1 MLTAGE
7 LGEPETRHGTRLTMR
22 ISRMNH
28 VTRGKLP
35 ITLTLLALA
44 LLFAP
49 MSLYAHARP
58 SEVQVTKENRPE
70 AVASAGAPATD
81 SPMATDRWTELDLYW
96 FDRDN
101 ISKSVSTYLDRMYPV
116 YKNAS
121 GWRGVIVNVGWMVD
135 YIAGF
140 SGSLDERIPLPE
152 FNPKQ
157 WGLRTPPQLSIA
169 PGTDPDGRRVYP
181 PWTYADLKKL
191 GEEFR
196 RQAASRYGM
205 NDFKFGTLIL
215 GWGSIYSSSETGWR
229 AEHPEVYVHHWAQ
242 DTSRSLVLGAI
253 LRPDSRRY
261 AAFPRGIPND
271 TPYYRFFARQWG
283 SLSQAVGI
291 DALILR
297 DGMFGQVEYS
307 ETGPYGRT
315 GSANP
320 GDMERWNQWTASLVR
335 ETKQANP
342 RCLLIGY
349 STASSAVGE
358 WRIDGFDLEQIAQE
372 GYLDAWIDQ
381 SWAGEWNDYWNN
393 AMLGYTFQLSYI
405 LVHGA
410 QLAATH
416 TRHYVLIDP
425 WDAWEPPDPL
435 HASPLGVR
443 WEIWAYTHAAVKTPQ
458 GDKVPA
464 GIYYSWGNRGDQ
476 LWSTED
482 VSFLSGN
489 SDAATADA
497 LRMREALGPTLVYNR
512 DYLAWLNS
520 EFPDVRMKEFVDDDA
535 AMLMKWQVPILS
547 ITRLEWLPSVHSDLF
562 ILHNP
567 AKLKPEIAKTIT
579 GLYNA
584 GKPLAIISD
593 PTWGIDPKLG
603 EILSPPCKTL
613 DYAPRLENGWMPAPQ
628 PGITDGLPV
637 PTAFGLW
644 QAAYATTERPQ
655 GQVVYQTG
663 SCPDLMVGES
673 AGRHWTWWN
682 PPSFTPNNGGS
693 LEKLI
698 ESPTP
703 YILAS
708 RSLLKSLNDTGRS
721 PLDAM
726 NRSTRLLTFHWWLR
740 DDGRIEFL
748 AGNLDRDLEGGLETP
763 KTLSLDLPAALAS
776 GDKTRMTVRE
786 LTGSASVAARVG
798 KDGRWKAEFAVPRN
812 SSSAWILEGK

>member
-1 MLTAGE
+1 MADFHSGLATPTHAE
-7 LGEPETRHGTRLTMR
+7 ALG
-22 ISRMNH
+22 
-28 VTRGKLP
+28 
-35 ITLTLLALA
+35 
-44 LLFAP
+44 
-49 MSLYAHARP
+49 
-58 SEVQVTKENRPE
+58 
-70 AVASAGAPATD
+70 
-81 SPMATDRWTELDLYW
+81 SPLATDRWIELDLYW
-96 FDRDN
+96 FDRKN
-101 ISKSVSTYLDRMYPV
+101 IADSVSTYLDRMYPV
-116 YKNAS
+116 YKNVS
-121 GWRGVIVNVGWMVD
+121 GWRGVIVNVGWMID

-140 SGSLDERIPLPE
+140 QGDLNERIPLPE
-152 FNPKQ
+152 FNPRQ

-169 PGTDPDGRRVYP
+169 PGTDPDGRRVYS

-205 NDFKFGTLIL
+205 KDFKFGTLIL

-229 AEHPEVYVHHWAQ
+229 AEHPEVYVHHWDQ
-242 DTSRSLVLGAI
+242 DTRRSLVLGAI

-261 AAFPRGIPND
+261 AAFPRGIPEQ
-271 TPYYRFFARQWG
+271 TPFYRFFAKQWG

-291 DALILR
+291 DALVLR

-358 WRIDGFDLEQIAQE
+358 WRIDGFDLEQIARE

-381 SWAGEWNDYWNN
+381 SWAGEWNDYWND

-476 LWSTED
+476 LWSAKD

-512 DYLAWLNS
+512 PYLAWLNS

-567 AKLKPEIAKTIT
+567 AKLQPKIAKAIT
-579 GLYNA
+579 ELYNA
-584 GKPLAIISD
+584 GKPLAILSD
-593 PTWGIDPKLG
+593 PTWGIDPQLG
-603 EILSPPCKTL
+603 EILSPPCQTL
-613 DYAPRLENGWMPAPQ
+613 DYEPRLEKGWIPAQ
-628 PGITDGLPV
+628 LPGITDGLPA
-637 PTAFGLW
+637 PMAFDLW
-644 QAAYATTERPQ
+644 QAFYVTAKKPA

-673 AGRHWTWWN
+673 AGRHWVWWN

-708 RSLLKSLNDTGRS
+708 RSLLQSLDDAGHSPFDPAHRS
-721 PLDAM
+721 
-726 NRSTRLLTFHWWLR
+726 RRLLTFHWWLR
-740 DDGRIEFL
+740 DDGKIEFL

-763 KTLSLDLPAALAS
+763 KTLWLDLPAALAS
-776 GDKTRMTVRE
+776 GDKTRITIRE
-786 LTGSASVAARVG
+786 LTGSESVAAIPDRRG
-798 KDGRWKAEFAVPRN
+798 HWRADLALPRC
-812 SSSAWILEGK
+812 SSSAWIVDEEKGGSRPSTERRGVSK